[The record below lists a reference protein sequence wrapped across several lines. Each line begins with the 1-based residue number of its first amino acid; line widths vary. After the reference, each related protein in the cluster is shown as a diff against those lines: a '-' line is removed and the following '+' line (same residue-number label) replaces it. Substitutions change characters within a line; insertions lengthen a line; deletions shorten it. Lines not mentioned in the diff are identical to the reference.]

1 MKKKLVLKKEIKER
15 IEEDLLDLGFIMSGL
30 LFIYLFVIVFY

>member
-15 IEEDLLDLGFIMSGL
+15 IEEDLLDLGFIMTGL

>member
-15 IEEDLLDLGFIMSGL
+15 LEQDLLDLGVISIGL
-30 LFIYLFVIVFY
+30 LFIYLFILVF

>member
-15 IEEDLLDLGFIMSGL
+15 LLQDLLDLSFISIGL
-30 LFIYLFVIVFY
+30 LFVYLFILVF

>member
-15 IEEDLLDLGFIMSGL
+15 IKQDLLDLGFISIGL
-30 LFIYLFVIVFY
+30 LFVYLFILVF

>member
-15 IEEDLLDLGFIMSGL
+15 LEQDLLDLSFISIGL
-30 LFIYLFVIVFY
+30 LFVYLFILVF

>member
-15 IEEDLLDLGFIMSGL
+15 IEEDLLDLGFVMAGL
-30 LFIYLFVIVFY
+30 LFIYLFILVF

>member
-30 LFIYLFVIVFY
+30 LFIYLFILVF